1 MDKIKVY
8 DVQTFYGTEAKTFQ
22 SLIHAQQYWVEL
34 KKKHE
39 CVDPI
44 ITRKV
49 TEKEFVYENLED

>member
-1 MDKIKVY
+1 MGKIKVY

-22 SLIHAQQYWVEL
+22 NPIHAQQYWVEL

-49 TEKEFVYENLED
+49 TEEEFCYENLAD

>member
-22 SLIHAQQYWVEL
+22 SLAHAERYWQQL
-34 KKKHE
+34 KNTHE

-49 TEKEFVYENLED
+49 TEKEFAYENLED

>member
-22 SLIHAQQYWVEL
+22 SLAHAERYWQQL
-34 KKKHE
+34 KETHE

-49 TEKEFVYENLED
+49 TIKEFAYQNLAD

>member
-1 MDKIKVY
+1 MSMIKVY

-22 SLIHAQQYWVEL
+22 SLAHAERYWQQL
-34 KKKHE
+34 KKSHE

-49 TEKEFVYENLED
+49 TEKDFVYENLED